1 MAEHCFEF
9 ACWCWWGGC
18 HL

>member
-18 HL
+18 NL